1 MLETRRGNY
10 LPSFAP
16 CATKISKSE
25 KVSNAL
31 PMYFL
36 TIKFEKVCVC
46 SKFRNETCLPTVL
59 DTPRYEAGDSN
70 YALQIFLSLWM

>member
-1 MLETRRGNY
+1 MEVRRGNY

-16 CATKISKSE
+16 CAPKISKSE

-31 PMYFL
+31 SPHFL
-36 TIKFEKVCVC
+36 ILKFEKICVR

-70 YALQIFLSLWM
+70 YALQTFLSLWM